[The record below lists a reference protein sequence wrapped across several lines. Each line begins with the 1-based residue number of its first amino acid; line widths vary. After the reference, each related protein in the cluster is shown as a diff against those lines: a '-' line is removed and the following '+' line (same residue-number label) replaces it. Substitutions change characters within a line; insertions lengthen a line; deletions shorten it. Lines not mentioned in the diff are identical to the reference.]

1 MDRMTEFE
9 KLCSEYKDNKN
20 LIKEI
25 ESMNDTIKA
34 AIIAEMNGAEKMS
47 VGAFTA
53 TNKPRNNPCFDK
65 DSLKKDHPDIFNKYY
80 SVKLS
85 NPVFTVR

>member
-1 MDRMTEFE
+1 MTEFE

-34 AIIAEMNGAEKMS
+34 AIIAEMNGKEEMT
-47 VGAFTA
+47 VGAFKA
-53 TNKPRNNPCFDK
+53 TNKAYTRTDIDK
-65 DSLKKDHPDIFNKYY
+65 KRLEQEQPDIYKAY
-80 SVKLS
+80 VKVTECA
-85 NPVFTVR
+85 PRFQVR